1 MRFRG
6 KQTRSGPARKS
17 RHQREIRQ
25 AEPFSHARQRLFRE
39 SFGQFDEDAPVARV
53 LDFSKGNDK
62 PQPFDDV
69 WIDLIVPK
77 KLQQFVAGVIGILSF
92 HRESSRREEQM
103 ASPENDFNELASII
117 STAIEKARQ
126 LNLHTSAYIL
136 SMVLVEVSEA
146 TKAASDDDK
155 GNIQP

>member
-1 MRFRG
+1 MNV
-6 KQTRSGPARKS
+6 S
-17 RHQREIRQ
+17 
-25 AEPFSHARQRLFRE
+25 
-39 SFGQFDEDAPVARV
+39 
-53 LDFSKGNDK
+53 
-62 PQPFDDV
+62 
-69 WIDLIVPK
+69 K
-77 KLQQFVAGVIGILSF
+77 KLQQFVAGVIRILSV

-103 ASPENDFNELASII
+103 ESPENDFNELASII
-117 STAIEKARQ
+117 SVAIEKARQ

>member
-1 MRFRG
+1 
-6 KQTRSGPARKS
+6 
-17 RHQREIRQ
+17 
-25 AEPFSHARQRLFRE
+25 
-39 SFGQFDEDAPVARV
+39 
-53 LDFSKGNDK
+53 
-62 PQPFDDV
+62 
-69 WIDLIVPK
+69 LIVPK
-77 KLQQFVAGVIGILSF
+77 KLQQFVAGVIRILSV

-103 ASPENDFNELASII
+103 SSPENDFNELASII
-117 STAIEKARQ
+117 SVAIEKARQ

>member
-1 MRFRG
+1 M
-6 KQTRSGPARKS
+6 
-17 RHQREIRQ
+17 
-25 AEPFSHARQRLFRE
+25 
-39 SFGQFDEDAPVARV
+39 
-53 LDFSKGNDK
+53 
-62 PQPFDDV
+62 
-69 WIDLIVPK
+69 IVPK
-77 KLQQFVAGVIGILSF
+77 KLQQFVAGVIRILSV

-103 ASPENDFNELASII
+103 ASPENDFSELASII